1 MIAPGGRFFKQ
12 EQDSCPDWFAC
23 PRGSAPYEAQ
33 HGFAA
38 SRTVSRNA
46 SDAMPSRVP
55 PAHVLQSRQYR
66 HRECDA
72 GMYAVTCHGYVR
84 ASLLAAC
91 CQ

>member
-1 MIAPGGRFFKQ
+1 MGASSNRSKTPAPIG
-12 EQDSCPDWFAC
+12 SHA

-46 SDAMPSRVP
+46 SDAMPSRLP
-55 PAHVLQSRQYR
+55 PARVLQSRQYR